1 MKISPRSI
9 YKHLKDGDLEKQSA
23 INQLIVLINNS
34 EDINI
39 RIESIKILEEISSKD
54 EQILNF
60 YENLLISDSNELVRI
75 AAINGIKNNF
85 IEKAFKPMKW
95 AFQHESSISCL
106 IGIISTLGEINN
118 DRAKSFLIN
127 RIKLIDI
134 YKFNNSLDSLLKTE
148 EIYRFTVKR
157 LSEIINNYI
166 VIKWFGYFIRFIWD

>member
-39 RIESIKILEEISSKD
+39 RIESIKILEEIGSKD
-54 EQILNF
+54 EQIFNF

-95 AFQHESSISCL
+95 A
-106 IGIISTLGEINN
+106 
-118 DRAKSFLIN
+118 
-127 RIKLIDI
+127 
-134 YKFNNSLDSLLKTE
+134 
-148 EIYRFTVKR
+148 
-157 LSEIINNYI
+157 
-166 VIKWFGYFIRFIWD
+166 